1 MATTIGWSIGGLF
14 MAVGMLY
21 MTGKKWIVP
30 KWLDNLM
37 ILAVCAAYP
46 FLLLRN
52 GTFGLPWAGGIA
64 LLGLVI
70 LAAVF
75 GWFSLGKFT
84 VVNLRAQAFAT
95 ALLEQLTAMG
105 IPAEAGEQ
113 RVFLPEHGDREIVY
127 RQYTNT
133 VEADLR
139 SIRSLPI
146 YSELA
151 TGLKQRLRASAEKVF
166 PAAGVFYFLLGL
178 AFLLAMLW
186 VAGRP
191 CPFQV

>member
-1 MATTIGWSIGGLF
+1 MTTTIGWSIGGLF
-14 MAVGMLY
+14 MAVGILY

-46 FLLLRN
+46 FLLIRN
-52 GTFGLPWAGGIA
+52 SSAGLSWAGTLG
-64 LLGLVI
+64 LLGLAV
-70 LAAVF
+70 LTAVF
-75 GWFSLGKFT
+75 SWFSLGKFT
-84 VVNLRAQAFAT
+84 VVNLRAPAFET
-95 ALLEQLTAMG
+95 ALLEQLAAMG
-105 IPAEAGEQ
+105 IPAEAGEG
-113 RVFLPEHGDREIVY
+113 RVFLPEHGDREIAY

-139 SIRSLPI
+139 SVRSLPV
-146 YSELA
+146 YGSLTA
-151 TGLKQRLRASAEKVF
+151 GLKQRLRASREKVF
-166 PAAGVFYFLLGL
+166 PTAGVFYFLLGL

-186 VAGRP
+186 VASRP